1 MTTVPTSTWQPP
13 ELRGSNITDH
23 DERKAEIVKRGL
35 RVAVIG
41 AGPSGLSAA
50 LLLQDKG
57 VNVRIYE
64 RREGTVELPQAH
76 QVNTRTS
83 EIFDQLGVY
92 ERIRDGGAPRE
103 RARYAGWWE
112 SLAGQCLGIQDILC
126 DLSISACRALNVG
139 QDVVE
144 RVLAEELTS
153 RGTVVHFGH
162 EVVDSR
168 RNGEAAELDIRQPD
182 GTVTSETFEIVLVCD
197 GASSETRKRLG
208 IEMEGPPSLA
218 RFVSCYFEAD
228 LGPYY
233 EQSPGP
239 VRFING
245 PDVRGAVIGFTM
257 DRVWAFMCA
266 KPDDVDLSAYTT
278 QVMQEVLRR
287 VIGDADVS
295 ARILSIGTWNMS
307 AQVATSFR
315 NGPFFLVGD
324 AAHRFPPTGGL
335 GLNTGVQDA
344 HNLAWKIALIDRGY
358 ATDAL
363 LDTYE
368 TERRPVAQLNC
379 QQSVDNAVGMFNV
392 DAVIGSP
399 TLAPLPPDIVD
410 TLPSAPRFNL
420 ADPDTPARA
429 AAVQDAVDAFSGAMD
444 WARID
449 LGFCYSLDGAS
460 EDDHA
465 PSADPDSGPWRAVAR
480 PGALLPHV
488 WLEGPDR
495 RTAAAGVISTD
506 TPTLFVPASDSAWL
520 ATADSAAA
528 SSQLPLHHVS
538 VDAWSTGSR
547 NEWCSAMGVGLDGA
561 MLVRPDGH
569 IAWLS
574 PDGPDARSEATL
586 KDAIHAMT
594 GAQ

>member
-1 MTTVPTSTWQPP
+1 
-13 ELRGSNITDH
+13 
-23 DERKAEIVKRGL
+23 
-35 RVAVIG
+35 
-41 AGPSGLSAA
+41 

-57 VNVRIYE
+57 VDVSIYE
-64 RREGTVELPQAH
+64 RRDNTVELPQAH
-76 QVNTRTS
+76 QINTRTS

-92 ERIRDGGAPRE
+92 ERIRDGGAPQE
-103 RARYAGWWE
+103 RARYAGWFE
-112 SLAGQCLGIQDILC
+112 SLAGQRLGIQDILC
-126 DLSISACRALNVG
+126 DPSISACRALNVG

-168 RNGEAAELDIRQPD
+168 RNGATAELDIRRPD
-182 GTVTSETFEIVLVCD
+182 GAVTSETFDIVLACD
-197 GASSETRKRLG
+197 GASSEIRKGLG

-257 DRVWAFMCA
+257 DRIWAFMGV
-266 KPDDVDLSAYTT
+266 KPDDAELSAYTPE
-278 QVMQEVLRR
+278 VMEEVLRR
-287 VIGDADVS
+287 VIGDPDV
-295 ARILSIGTWNMS
+295 AVRVLSIGTWNMS
-307 AQVATSFR
+307 AQVASSFR
-315 NGPFFLVGD
+315 AGPFFLVGD

-344 HNLAWKIALIDRGY
+344 HNLAWKIAFIDRGY

-379 QQSVDNAVGMFNV
+379 QQSVDNAVGMINV

-410 TLPSAPRFNL
+410 TPPSAPRFNP
-420 ADPDTPARA
+420 ADPDTATRA
-429 AAVQDAVDAFSGAMD
+429 AAVQDAVDAYSGVLD

-449 LGFCYSLDGAS
+449 LGFSYALPGAS
-460 EDDHA
+460 SDDNA
-465 PSADPDSGPWRAVAR
+465 PPSDPSSGPWRAVAR

-488 WLEGPDR
+488 WLEGPNG
-495 RTAAAGVISTD
+495 RTASARAISTD

-520 ATADSAAA
+520 DSARSAAA
-528 SSQLPLHHVS
+528 SSQLPLNHVS
-538 VDAWSTGSR
+538 VDAWSTPSR
-547 NEWCSAMGVGLDGA
+547 NEWCEAMGLGLDGA